1 MNIILIILVA
11 VFLYSLLS
19 IALKIPSFNA
29 SRAFKENDQK
39 TSILSDILD
48 KFTVKLTPKIKLL
61 VAKKS
66 KLEKLLTVAG
76 DTRTPEELV
85 AKSYVNVLA
94 SLCLAPL
101 LFLADPLFSVF
112 AVLLAGYSYRREF
125 NLVKEE
131 GEKRQRNIEQEM
143 LKFVMYMAN
152 AIKTEKN
159 IITCIES
166 YIMNFDTPL
175 TQELTLTLA
184 EMRVGNYEQA
194 IKNMAQRNNSEA
206 MSQLSSGLLSMMKGD
221 DTTVHFTNL
230 GIVLTAR
237 WEETLVRQAK
247 AKKPKITQLSM
258 IMFAVAIVT
267 IGIVLASALSSST
280 LLFGGTI

>member
-1 MNIILIILVA
+1 
-11 VFLYSLLS
+11 
-19 IALKIPSFNA
+19 
-29 SRAFKENDQK
+29 
-39 TSILSDILD
+39 
-48 KFTVKLTPKIKLL
+48 
-61 VAKKS
+61 
-66 KLEKLLTVAG
+66 
-76 DTRTPEELV
+76 
-85 AKSYVNVLA
+85 
-94 SLCLAPL
+94 
-101 LFLADPLFSVF
+101 
-112 AVLLAGYSYRREF
+112 
-125 NLVKEE
+125 
-131 GEKRQRNIEQEM
+131 M